1 MSPEPAEPTASPKR
15 RIGEWPVSSPSSP
28 SMQRPRTFA
37 EMRAAMAAQRTE
49 SEGML
54 LKLAVTGYRQQ
65 YARPAYSPPA
75 LSAERKPDGPEL
87 HEAVGL
93 ASDVVGLVPGM
104 SLIATAVKGA
114 GIATRFLSTRQ
125 TPASLNAAQVRG
137 LTQYSRNLQTTTSAM
152 KKYLPR
158 RSI

>member
-1 MSPEPAEPTASPKR
+1 MSPEPVEPTASPKR
-15 RIGEWPVSSPSSP
+15 RIGAWPTSAPSPSE
-28 SMQRPRTFA
+28 QRPKTMA
-37 EMRAAMAAQRTE
+37 EFREAMARQRSQ
-49 SEGML
+49 SEDML

-65 YARPAYSPPA
+65 YARPAYSPPTQA
-75 LSAERKPDGPEL
+75 SERKPDGPEL